1 MNTPLIR
8 ARNEEPSE
16 RAGALRD
23 NARERCK
30 DLPDMNSGD
39 TSIMRT
45 RKLRAYA
52 RVCVRIECAL
62 CCFIKPLKLHSAVRK
77 SPIKRRLV
85 SPDRP
90 RRPSIDVAIRR
101 SITN

>member
-8 ARNEEPSE
+8 ARNEKPSE

-23 NARERCK
+23 NARERCE
-30 DLPDMNSGD
+30 DPFDMNSGD

-52 RVCVRIECAL
+52 RAYACAS
-62 CCFIKPLKLHSAVRK
+62 SAL
-77 SPIKRRLV
+77 SAALLNP
-85 SPDRP
+85 
-90 RRPSIDVAIRR
+90 
-101 SITN
+101 